1 MYFPHAFLK
10 SFQPST
16 VTGVTLTTATLGT
29 STGRVLPLSA
39 ATNIVTGQSVSG
51 TGIQAGTVVTGI
63 SGSNITIS
71 LPINALIASG
81 TTITFGGGTATPNTT
96 AALNAPNVLQFSAT
110 TGVSVGMSVTGTS
123 IPAGTTVTNVTSTL
137 VTLSNSVTATITT
150 APIVFGTSVPT
161 LVLGTTGGT
170 SALTAGQMGFFNTS
184 GTSVQAVSTKPFIL
198 AQGSWFKS
206 TSDKIGPFHGGYQ
219 ESVKSKVINP
229 KYISRVIKIASVTA
243 ANQVRFVEV
252 CNLKCDDTYR
262 LRIDLKG
269 SPALRFLSH
278 NIYRTLDAYT
288 GCCVDPDVQT
298 IVDPTVA
305 TILWAKQIVQNPITS
320 QFLKLTVRDWN
331 NVTVATQA
339 STSQADIA
347 TFVAALDAYSSSFD
361 PTSAGASTAKS
372 RLTFTVAYLDTK
384 FGICTFT
391 PTDKYDL
398 EPIRIYTSMTDES
411 GDPCNVQCFEQG
423 ETQAPVQAQGVG
435 ETVLRDLILAGRYR
449 QEAYPDSSRVESL
462 RMREIEQN
470 PGLANIDRNGYYDQV
485 LILHNVP
492 RFNNPT
498 STFDNDQYLIKLWV
512 PTGVDT
518 TAITNYVVQSAN
530 LAQGADAITLETY

>member
-1 MYFPHAFLK
+1 V
-10 SFQPST
+10 
-16 VTGVTLTTATLGT
+16 VTG
-29 STGRVLPLSA
+29 
-39 ATNIVTGQSVSG
+39 TNIP
-51 TGIQAGTVVTGI
+51 AGTVV
-63 SGSNITIS
+63 S
-71 LPINALIASG
+71 AVSG
-81 TTITFGGGTATPNTT
+81 TTLT
-96 AALNAPNVLQFSAT
+96 LSQR
-110 TGVSVGMSVTGTS
+110 VTGT
-123 IPAGTTVTNVTSTL
+123 IATG
-137 VTLSNSVTATITT
+137 ATISIG
-150 APIVFGTSVPT
+150 ASVP
-161 LVLGTTGGT
+161 VLSTGS
-170 SALTAGQMGFFNTS
+170 SASLAAGQMGFFSTS
-184 GTSVQAVSTKPFIL
+184 GTAVQAVSTKPFIL
-198 AQGSWFKS
+198 AQGSWFKT

-229 KYISRVIKIASVTA
+229 KYISRVIKIAAVAS
-243 ANQVRFVEV
+243 ANQIRTIDV

-298 IVDPTVA
+298 IVDPTNV
-305 TILWAKQIVQNPITS
+305 TILWAKQIVQNPIMS
-320 QFLKLTVRDWN
+320 QFLKLTVRAWDGTT
-331 NVTVATQA
+331 VVATQA

-361 PTSAGASTAKS
+361 PTSAGAATAQS
-372 RLTFTVAYLDTK
+372 RLTFEVAYLDTK

-411 GDPCNVQCFEQG
+411 GDPCNVQCFYPNEAQP
-423 ETQAPVQAQGVG
+423 PVQAQGVG
-435 ETVLRDLILAGRYR
+435 ETVLRAMILDGRYR

-498 STFDNDQYLIKLWV
+498 GTFDNDQYLIKIWV
-512 PTGVDT
+512 PTNTNT
-518 TAITNYVVQSAN
+518 TAITNYVVQCAN
-530 LAQGADAITLETY
+530 LAQGTDAITLETY

>member
-1 MYFPHAFLK
+1 MYFNHAFQKTFL
-10 SFQPST
+10 PA
-16 VTGVTLTTATLGT
+16 TGTITL
-29 STGRVLPLSA
+29 A
-39 ATNIVTGQSVSG
+39 AGPG
-51 TGIQAGTVVTGI
+51 VVT
-63 SGSNITIS
+63 
-71 LPINALIASG
+71 
-81 TTITFGGGTATPNTT
+81 
-96 AALNAPNVLQFSAT
+96 SADL
-110 TGVSVGMSVTGTS
+110 
-123 IPAGTTVTNVTSTL
+123 A
-137 VTLSNSVTATITT
+137 
-150 APIVFGTSVPT
+150 
-161 LVLGTTGGT
+161 
-170 SALTAGQMGFFNTS
+170 AGQLGMFTPS
-184 GTSVQAVSTKPFIL
+184 GVALQAASTKPFIL
-198 AQGSWFKS
+198 AQGSWFKT

-229 KYISRVIKIASVTA
+229 RYISRVIKVNAVES

-288 GCCVDPDVQT
+288 GCCVDPDVKT
-298 IVDPTVA
+298 IVDPTIA
-305 TILWAKQIVQNPITS
+305 TILWAKQIVQNPIMS
-320 QFLKLTVRDWN
+320 QFLKVTVRDWDGEL
-331 NVTVATQA
+331 VAAQAGTTQA
-339 STSQADIA
+339 QIA
-347 TFVAALDAYSSSFD
+347 AFVTTLDAYTSTFD
-361 PTSAGASTAKS
+361 PTSATAATDQS
-372 RLTFTVAYLDTK
+372 RLELEVAYLDTK

-423 ETQAPVQAQGVG
+423 ETQVPVQAQGVG
-435 ETVLRDLILAGRYR
+435 ETVLREMILDGRYR

-470 PGLANIDRNGYYDQV
+470 PGLANIDRIGYYDQV

-498 STFDNDQYLIKLWV
+498 GTFDNDQYLLKIWV
-512 PTGVDT
+512 EQGTDVSALT
-518 TAITNYVVQSAN
+518 TYVITAAN
-530 LAQGADAITLETY
+530 AAQGTNTIALETINI